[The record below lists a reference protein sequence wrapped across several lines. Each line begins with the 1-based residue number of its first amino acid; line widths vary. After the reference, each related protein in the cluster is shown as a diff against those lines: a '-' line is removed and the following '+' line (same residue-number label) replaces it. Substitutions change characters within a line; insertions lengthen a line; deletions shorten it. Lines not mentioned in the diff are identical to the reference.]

1 MLDSDFK
8 DGGIFGSSFWNEKPG
23 DPGALAS
30 VNNAAPNPDQEFIDW
45 LQSKFPKGTPLVYQG
60 NQYTGTGNVESTSS
74 VAKSEPVTLEN
85 AANSGSGTSDKSE
98 TKEESTLVKSET
110 SPESPEEKSSTS
122 DDYGWVTHLNEE
134 DDKTK
139 KTETKTEAAKEEI
152 SKYPNDMS
160 QEEFNAMYE
169 YALGMTGK
177 GGNQVIDVFG
187 EPTGYW
193 GGFETIPLTIK
204 ETQKKIQD
212 LQAKYDTLKKRG
224 TLSETVANNI
234 QAGIEKNKAMV
245 KQSQEQFDTLNSF
258 IDNYKNIY
266 SPIEKEEKESKESK
280 AFKEAE
286 SKYYE
291 TADALNNA
299 RANLTKFAIEKGI
312 DIDGEFTESSFY
324 KGYRELGGLETEAG
338 TATLGKGENVN
349 IKNGTTGAIT
359 KVTHNNDDS
368 WNVVT
373 SNGYKFTGKGDGT
386 DNIASGLGLLTED
399 TAHSPDT
406 VYGGAIA
413 TIGGGGAH
421 NYFVESYSGKG
432 YFDLLADVRNTEKA
446 AQTAEDAMNTAMS
459 KMSDATHTAA
469 TTSKQDIMDRYQRGE
484 LNPYQAAVALSN
496 IKDSK
501 INFGV
506 DSITSKIDY
515 NNFKD
520 ATKIPGDTGRGT
532 IGIDSLISDLSP
544 VGRDNPASESNISK
558 EITSEFKS
566 LNEIASKVDSIDI
579 NGDANVAQKELSEQI
594 TNLSTV
600 GKSTFETMV
609 RDLLAEGGTLQ
620 DIRENKNLKQF
631 SSDIFSIAQRIYDK
645 TSAIEERTNSYGLGN
660 LDEKSIKQNL
670 GTITDKIN
678 ELTGSSGVTL
688 DKNQVKA
695 LAEYT
700 KSIQCTKDAA
710 IALMKSA
717 AFNGAVNTTG
727 DKYSEAW
734 KKEMAVQTVDNTKT
748 MTKEQFLDKN
758 TLKWTDYLAAA
769 AKGTL
774 GTMVALLGGAV
785 TAINPAL
792 GIILMGAGSSAV
804 GKAGLE
810 ISTKV
815 SRSKATNEEV
825 MFGTNESGAVNVM
838 NDIYNR
844 SLEPANFG
852 DTKSVGTYTNG
863 MAGALEVIAGFM
875 GFVEN
880 PASAVAAI
888 KDGIDSIKAAG
899 SGGLSEN
906 TDNVIRNV
914 YELGENII
922 TWSNLNININDYMR
936 TPDPNLTNK
945 GRDVNVALPSNNTSI
960 NPNYATYGEA
970 TSDNASALDN
980 KYSGYVEQAK
990 NANLAKDYNA
1000 GMEENVNEAVSD
1012 KYVKVFKVMLDKEPD
1027 YIRKVLIAI
1036 PKNHCEREW

>member
-134 DDKTK
+134 DDTK
-139 KTETKTEAAKEEI
+139 KTETKTEAAKEET
-152 SKYPNDMS
+152 SKYPNDMT

-169 YALGMTGK
+169 YALGMSGK
-177 GGNQVIDVFG
+177 GENTSNGI
-187 EPTGYW
+187 W
-193 GGFETIPLTIK
+193 GSFETLPLKVSELTKALEKYEKSGNETKTNAAREQLENTK
-204 ETQKKIQD
+204 EQ
-212 LQAKYDTLKKRG
+212 
-224 TLSETVANNI
+224 
-234 QAGIEKNKAMV
+234 
-245 KQSQEQFDTLNSF
+245 LNALESF
-258 IDNYKNIY
+258 ISNYKDIY
-266 SPIEKEEKESKESK
+266 SPIKEKTKSDYKEEMDYAGESVLKSR
-280 AFKEAE
+280 ADLYASAE
-286 SKYYE
+286 QIKTILDGFDSDSNTFIPGQNEYTDKYGNEY
-291 TADALNNA
+291 T
-299 RANLTKFAIEKGI
+299 T
-312 DIDGEFTESSFY
+312 DISVSGNEVTIITSVYSNDGEFGKSIVQTTNDSKGFESVFSKATEY
-324 KGYRELGGLETEAG
+324 KN
-338 TATLGKGENVN
+338 NVEGN
-349 IKNGTTGAIT
+349 YNYLVNKYNDAWAAYESAPE
-359 KVTHNNDDS
+359 VT
-368 WNVVT
+368 
-373 SNGYKFTGKGDGT
+373 
-386 DNIASGLGLLTED
+386 
-399 TAHSPDT
+399 
-406 VYGGAIA
+406 
-413 TIGGGGAH
+413 
-421 NYFVESYSGKG
+421 
-432 YFDLLADVRNTEKA
+432 
-446 AQTAEDAMNTAMS
+446 
-459 KMSDATHTAA
+459 
-469 TTSKQDIMDRYQRGE
+469 KQDIMDAYAAGK
-484 LNPYQAAVALSN
+484 LNAYQAAVALTKS
-496 IKDSK
+496 DDHT
-501 INFGV
+501 INFKYDDIISNVDYDKFSGTLAGSRGDGTVGV
-506 DSITSKIDY
+506 DSFMSDITGPDITAGEK
-515 NNFKD
+515 
-520 ATKIPGDTGRGT
+520 AA
-532 IGIDSLISDLSP
+532 SP
-544 VGRDNPASESNISK
+544 TNISK

-594 TNLSTV
+594 TDLATV

-678 ELTGSSGVTL
+678 ELTEKMPTYYSPGSDMGGIGSSGVTL

-804 GKAGLE
+804 GKAGLD